1 MVAVGGFGVLA
12 ILVFVAAVAFG
23 TRPVAPAP
31 GDRLAV
37 SRSPSSEELLVA
49 VARCPVERVTSV
61 AVSEPDGAIR
71 WRITSAKGSIDE
83 RYTVGAPA
91 PTGFDTDVALEG
103 RVEGEPLEL
112 EVVID
117 REGTPIVDRVAVPAL
132 GPDAGSW
139 LHQGVGVS
147 EGTFEGRSTA
157 AADCPGEGGDRAVV
171 VWLFGVAALIVL
183 VTFGGMV
190 RRWWGGRPDAG
201 R

>member
-1 MVAVGGFGVLA
+1 MVAAGGFGVLA
-12 ILVFVAAVAFG
+12 VLVFVAAVAFG
-23 TRPVAPAP
+23 TRPVAPVP

-37 SRSPSSEELLVA
+37 SRSSQGDELHVA

-61 AVSEPDGAIR
+61 AVSEPDGALR
-71 WRITSAKGSIDE
+71 WRITSTKGSIDA

-91 PTGFDTDVALEG
+91 PTGFETDVALDG

-132 GPDAGSW
+132 GPESGAW
-139 LHQGVGVS
+139 LHQGMAVS
-147 EGTFEGRSTA
+147 EDTFEGRSTA
-157 AADCPGEGGDRAVV
+157 AADCPGGDGDRAVV
-171 VWLFGVAALIVL
+171 VWLFGAAALVVL
-183 VTFGGMV
+183 LTFGGMV